1 MAVHIQEVLGQYVG
15 PILAQYAQ
23 NDLGM
28 DEAQAFKSVEKA
40 IPAVLAGVISHVSDE
55 HAAKRFFNLL
65 TGTNVNTKWLEAG
78 QLQGEALAPVQ
89 KLGGQWLGLLFGG
102 RASEVEQAV
111 AQDAGI
117 DAPQASG
124 IMALAIPTVLAAL
137 KQWIQQNQYGQHQFY
152 GQLVA
157 QESFFSKIFSPK
169 LLAALGVPSAL
180 TLVAGIRSWGDQ
192 YFADKATVA
201 ATAESAPL
209 RTSVPPVV
217 PGATG
222 APAAG
227 SMAWAKWVLGIIVL
241 GALAWMGKTVFMDG
255 QPPSAPVASTPVVAS
270 APAAASP
277 ALTAS
282 VPVASEVNA
291 SAPVA
296 ASGVAAASEVADTAI
311 DRTVYENGALKFYF
325 ATGSAKISADAKDL
339 AAPLLAA
346 AKEGKKLRISG
357 YNDATGDAE
366 SNEWLAKKRAQ
377 AVRSF
382 LNKQGVSKSQLE
394 LVKPEATTSQS
405 GSMAQDRRVEVTIVE

>member
-23 NDLGM
+23 NDLGL
-28 DEAQAFKSVEKA
+28 DEAHAFKSVEKA

-117 DAPQASG
+117 DAPQASS
-124 IMALAIPTVLAAL
+124 IMTLAIPTVLAAL

-180 TLVAGIRSWGDQ
+180 TLVAGIRSWGGQ

-217 PGATG
+217 PSATSV
-222 APAAG
+222 PAAG

-241 GALAWMGKTVFMDG
+241 GALAWMGKTVFLDG
-255 QPPSAPVASTPVVAS
+255 QTPNAPAAPVAS
-270 APAAASP
+270 APA
-277 ALTAS
+277 
-282 VPVASEVNA
+282 V

-296 ASGVAAASEVADTAI
+296 ASVPAARGGED
-311 DRTVYENGALKFYF
+311 AL
-325 ATGSAKISADAKDL
+325 G
-339 AAPLLAA
+339 
-346 AKEGKKLRISG
+346 
-357 YNDATGDAE
+357 N
-366 SNEWLAKKRAQ
+366 
-377 AVRSF
+377 
-382 LNKQGVSKSQLE
+382 
-394 LVKPEATTSQS
+394 
-405 GSMAQDRRVEVTIVE
+405 

>member
-23 NDLGM
+23 NDLGL
-28 DEAQAFKSVEKA
+28 DEAHAFKSVEKA

-209 RTSVPPVV
+209 RTSVPPVA
-217 PGATG
+217 PSATS

-241 GALAWMGKTVFMDG
+241 GALAWMGKTVFLDG
-255 QPPSAPVASTPVVAS
+255 QTPNTPATPAPVAS
-270 APAAASP
+270 APAVRAPVA
-277 ALTAS
+277 AS
-282 VPVASEVNA
+282 VPAAS

-296 ASGVAAASEVADTAI
+296 ASGVATASEPVAAAT
-311 DRTVYENGALKFYF
+311 DRTVFENGALKFYF

-377 AVRSF
+377 AVRTF

-394 LVKPEATTSQS
+394 LVKPEATTGQS
-405 GSMAQDRRVEVTIVE
+405 GNMAQDRRVDVTIVE